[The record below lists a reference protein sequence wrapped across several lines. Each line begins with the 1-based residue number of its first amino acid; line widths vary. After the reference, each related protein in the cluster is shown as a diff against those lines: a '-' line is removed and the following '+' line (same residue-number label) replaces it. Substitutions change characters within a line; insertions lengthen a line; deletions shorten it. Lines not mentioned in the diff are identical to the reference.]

1 MVGIGQSI
9 PTRCCGIRS
18 DCDMLMQVKLLGD
31 LGQKFGRHYEF
42 VADSPRE
49 VISALSN
56 QLAGFKQYLCE
67 AHEKNVAFKL
77 VDDDPDGMS
86 YENAVM
92 PCKRLIIAPMV
103 MGGGSA
109 GKILLGVGLI
119 ALSFVSFG
127 AGAFAGVGGLS
138 AAAAG
143 GTAIPAFTAAGSMVL
158 FKLGATLLFTGIAEL
173 LTPTPKD
180 GGREES
186 FLFDQAA
193 ETSVQGTPVP
203 LIYGRYL
210 ATSPALI
217 SSSVTTYQVPV

>member
-18 DCDMLMQVKLLGD
+18 YCDMLMQVKLLGD

-67 AHEKNVAFKL
+67 AHERNVAFKL
-77 VDDDPDGMS
+77 VDDDPEGMA
-86 YENAVM
+86 YENTVM

-127 AGAFAGVGGLS
+127 AGAFAGVGGLAATS
-138 AAAAG
+138 TAAAV
-143 GTAIPAFTAAGSMVL
+143 PAFTAAGSMIL

-180 GGREES
+180 GGREEN

-217 SSSVTTYQVPV
+217 SSSVTTYQVPA

>member
-18 DCDMLMQVKLLGD
+18 YCDMLMQVKLLGD

-67 AHEKNVAFKL
+67 AHERNVAFKL
-77 VDDDPDGMS
+77 VDDDPEGMA
-86 YENAVM
+86 YENTVM

-109 GKILLGVGLI
+109 GKILLGIGLI

-127 AGAFAGVGGLS
+127 AGAFAGVGGLAATS
-138 AAAAG
+138 TAAAV
-143 GTAIPAFTAAGSMVL
+143 PAFTAAGSMIL

-217 SSSVTTYQVPV
+217 SSSVTTYQVPA

>member
-9 PTRCCGIRS
+9 PTRCCGTRS
-18 DCDMLMQVKLLGD
+18 YCDMLMQVKLLGD

-67 AHEKNVAFKL
+67 AHERNVAFKL
-77 VDDDPDGMS
+77 VDDDPEGMA

-127 AGAFAGVGGLS
+127 AGAFAGVGGL
-138 AAAAG
+138 AATSTAA
-143 GTAIPAFTAAGSMVL
+143 AIPAFTAAGSMVL

-217 SSSVTTYQVPV
+217 SSSVTTYQVPA

>member
-1 MVGIGQSI
+1 
-9 PTRCCGIRS
+9 
-18 DCDMLMQVKLLGD
+18 MLMQVKLLGD

-67 AHEKNVAFKL
+67 AHERNVAFKL
-77 VDDDPDGMS
+77 VDDDPEGMS

-103 MGGGSA
+103 MGGGAA

-127 AGAFAGVGGLS
+127 AGAFAGIGGLAATS
-138 AAAAG
+138 TAAAV
-143 GTAIPAFTAAGSMVL
+143 PAFTAAGSMVL

-217 SSSVTTYQVPV
+217 SSSVTTYQVPA

>member
-18 DCDMLMQVKLLGD
+18 YCDMLMQVKLLGD

-67 AHEKNVAFKL
+67 AHERNVAFKL

-92 PCKRLIIAPMV
+92 PCRRLIIAPMV

-127 AGAFAGVGGLS
+127 AGAFAGVGGLAATS
-138 AAAAG
+138 TAAAV
-143 GTAIPAFTAAGSMVL
+143 PAFTAAGSMVL

>member
-1 MVGIGQSI
+1 
-9 PTRCCGIRS
+9 
-18 DCDMLMQVKLLGD
+18 
-31 LGQKFGRHYEF
+31 
-42 VADSPRE
+42 
-49 VISALSN
+49 
-56 QLAGFKQYLCE
+56 
-67 AHEKNVAFKL
+67 
-77 VDDDPDGMS
+77 
-86 YENAVM
+86 
-92 PCKRLIIAPMV
+92 
-103 MGGGSA
+103 
-109 GKILLGVGLI
+109 
-119 ALSFVSFG
+119 
-127 AGAFAGVGGLS
+127 
-138 AAAAG
+138 
-143 GTAIPAFTAAGSMVL
+143 MVL

>member
-9 PTRCCGIRS
+9 PTRCCGTRS
-18 DCDMLMQVKLLGD
+18 YCDMLMQVKLLGD

-67 AHEKNVAFKL
+67 AHERNVAFKL
-77 VDDDPDGMS
+77 VDDDPEGMA

-103 MGGGSA
+103 MGGGSV

-127 AGAFAGVGGLS
+127 AGAWAGLAGWTGAT
-138 AAAAG
+138 AATS
-143 GTAIPAFTAAGSMVL
+143 TAAFTASGSL
-158 FKLGATLLFTGIAEL
+158 LAFKLGATLLFTGIAEL

-217 SSSVTTYQVPV
+217 SSSVTTYQVPA

>member
-18 DCDMLMQVKLLGD
+18 YCDMLMQVKLLGD

-67 AHEKNVAFKL
+67 AHERNVAFKL

-127 AGAFAGVGGLS
+127 AGAFAGVGGLAATS
-138 AAAAG
+138 TAAAV
-143 GTAIPAFTAAGSMVL
+143 PAFTAAGSMVL

-217 SSSVTTYQVPV
+217 SSSVTTYQVPA

>member
-9 PTRCCGIRS
+9 PIRCCGIRS
-18 DCDMLMQVKLLGD
+18 YCDMLMQVKLLGD

-42 VADSPRE
+42 VAESPRE

-67 AHEKNVAFKL
+67 AHERNVAFKL
-77 VDDDPDGMS
+77 VDDDPEGMA

-127 AGAFAGVGGLS
+127 AGALAGVGGLAATS
-138 AAAAG
+138 TAAAV
-143 GTAIPAFTAAGSMVL
+143 PAFTAAGSMIL

-217 SSSVTTYQVPV
+217 SSSVTTYQVPT

>member
-1 MVGIGQSI
+1 
-9 PTRCCGIRS
+9 
-18 DCDMLMQVKLLGD
+18 MLMQVKLLGD

-67 AHEKNVAFKL
+67 AHERNVAFKL
-77 VDDDPDGMS
+77 VDDDPEGMS

-127 AGAFAGVGGLS
+127 PGAFAGVGGLAQTAT
-138 AAAAG
+138 AAAV
-143 GTAIPAFTAAGSMVL
+143 PAFTATGSMIL
-158 FKLGATLLFTGIAEL
+158 FKLGATLLFGGIAEL

>member
-1 MVGIGQSI
+1 
-9 PTRCCGIRS
+9 
-18 DCDMLMQVKLLGD
+18 MLMQVKLLGD

-67 AHEKNVAFKL
+67 AHERNVAFKL

-127 AGAFAGVGGLS
+127 AGAFAGVGGLAATS
-138 AAAAG
+138 TAAAV
-143 GTAIPAFTAAGSMVL
+143 PAFTAAGSMVL

>member
-18 DCDMLMQVKLLGD
+18 YCDMLMQVKLLGD

-67 AHEKNVAFKL
+67 AHERNVAFKL

-103 MGGGSA
+103 MGGGSV

-127 AGAFAGVGGLS
+127 AGAWAGIAGSFVT
-138 AAAAG
+138 AAGAAG
-143 GTAIPAFTAAGSMVL
+143 GSVAV

>member
-9 PTRCCGIRS
+9 PTRCCGIRNY
-18 DCDMLMQVKLLGD
+18 CDMLIQVKLLGD

-42 VADSPRE
+42 VADSPRD

-77 VDDDPDGMS
+77 VDDDPEGMA

-103 MGGGSA
+103 MGGGA
-109 GKILLGVGLI
+109 TGKILLGIGLI

-127 AGAFAGVGGLS
+127 AGAFAGVGGLAATS
-138 AAAAG
+138 TAAAV
-143 GTAIPAFTAAGSMVL
+143 PAFTAAGSMIL

-203 LIYGRYL
+203 LVYGRYL
-210 ATSPALI
+210 ATSPALV
-217 SSSVTTYQVPV
+217 SSSVTTYQVPA

>member
-9 PTRCCGIRS
+9 PIRCCGIRS
-18 DCDMLMQVKLLGD
+18 YCDMLMQVKLLGD

-42 VADSPRE
+42 VAESPRE

-67 AHEKNVAFKL
+67 AHERNVAFKL
-77 VDDDPDGMS
+77 VDDDPEGMA

-127 AGAFAGVGGLS
+127 AGAFAGVGGLAATS
-138 AAAAG
+138 TAAAV
-143 GTAIPAFTAAGSMVL
+143 PAFTAAGSMIL

-217 SSSVTTYQVPV
+217 SSSVTTYQVPT

>member
-18 DCDMLMQVKLLGD
+18 YCDMLMQVKLLGD

-67 AHEKNVAFKL
+67 AHERNVAFKL

-92 PCKRLIIAPMV
+92 PCRRLIIAPMV

-127 AGAFAGVGGLS
+127 AGAFAGVGGLAATS
-138 AAAAG
+138 TAAAV
-143 GTAIPAFTAAGSMVL
+143 PAFTAAGSMVL

-217 SSSVTTYQVPV
+217 SSSVTTYQVPA

>member
-1 MVGIGQSI
+1 
-9 PTRCCGIRS
+9 
-18 DCDMLMQVKLLGD
+18 MLMQVKLLGD

-67 AHEKNVAFKL
+67 AHERNVAFKL
-77 VDDDPDGMS
+77 VDDDPEGMA
-86 YENAVM
+86 YENTVM
-92 PCKRLIIAPMV
+92 HCKRLIIAPMV

-127 AGAFAGVGGLS
+127 AGAFAGVGGLAATS
-138 AAAAG
+138 TAAAV
-143 GTAIPAFTAAGSMVL
+143 PAFTAAGSMVL

-217 SSSVTTYQVPV
+217 SSSVTTYQVPA

>member
-1 MVGIGQSI
+1 
-9 PTRCCGIRS
+9 
-18 DCDMLMQVKLLGD
+18 MLMQVKLLGD

-67 AHEKNVAFKL
+67 AHERNVAFKL
-77 VDDDPDGMS
+77 VDDDPEGMA

-103 MGGGSA
+103 MGGGSV

-127 AGAFAGVGGLS
+127 AGAWAGVAGLLWQQRQHS
-138 AAAAG
+138 G
-143 GTAIPAFTAAGSMVL
+143 LQERQRGL

-217 SSSVTTYQVPV
+217 SSSVTTYQVPA

>member
-9 PTRCCGIRS
+9 PTRCCGTRS
-18 DCDMLMQVKLLGD
+18 YCDMLMQVKLLGD

-67 AHEKNVAFKL
+67 AHERNVAFKL
-77 VDDDPDGMS
+77 VDDDPEGMA
-86 YENAVM
+86 YENTVM
-92 PCKRLIIAPMV
+92 HCKRLIIAPMV
-103 MGGGSA
+103 MGGGAA

-127 AGAFAGVGGLS
+127 AGAFAGVGGLAATS
-138 AAAAG
+138 TAAAV
-143 GTAIPAFTAAGSMVL
+143 PAFTAAGSMIL

-180 GGREES
+180 GGREEN

-217 SSSVTTYQVPV
+217 SSSVTTYQVPA

>member
-9 PTRCCGIRS
+9 PIRCCGIRS
-18 DCDMLMQVKLLGD
+18 YCDMLMQVKLLGD

-42 VADSPRE
+42 VAESPRE

-67 AHEKNVAFKL
+67 AHERNVAFKL
-77 VDDDPDGMS
+77 VDDDPEGMA

-127 AGAFAGVGGLS
+127 AGAFAGVAGLAATS
-138 AAAAG
+138 TAAAV
-143 GTAIPAFTAAGSMVL
+143 PAFTAAGSMIL

-217 SSSVTTYQVPV
+217 SSSVTTYQVPA

>member
-1 MVGIGQSI
+1 
-9 PTRCCGIRS
+9 
-18 DCDMLMQVKLLGD
+18 MLMQVKLLGD

-67 AHEKNVAFKL
+67 AHERNVAFKL
-77 VDDDPDGMS
+77 VDDDPEGMS

-119 ALSFVSFG
+119 E
-127 AGAFAGVGGLS
+127 
-138 AAAAG
+138 
-143 GTAIPAFTAAGSMVL
+143 I
-158 FKLGATLLFTGIAEL
+158 EL
-173 LTPTPKD
+173 C
-180 GGREES
+180 
-186 FLFDQAA
+186 
-193 ETSVQGTPVP
+193 
-203 LIYGRYL
+203 
-210 ATSPALI
+210 
-217 SSSVTTYQVPV
+217 

>member
-9 PTRCCGIRS
+9 PTKCCGIRS
-18 DCDMLMQVKLLGD
+18 YCDMLMQVKLLGD

-67 AHEKNVAFKL
+67 AHERNVAFKL

-92 PCKRLIIAPMV
+92 PCRRLIIAPMV

-127 AGAFAGVGGLS
+127 AGAFAGVGGLAATS
-138 AAAAG
+138 TAAAV
-143 GTAIPAFTAAGSMVL
+143 PAFTAAGSMVL

-217 SSSVTTYQVPV
+217 SSSVTTYQVPA

>member
-1 MVGIGQSI
+1 
-9 PTRCCGIRS
+9 
-18 DCDMLMQVKLLGD
+18 MLMQVKLLGD

-42 VADSPRE
+42 VADSPRD

-67 AHEKNVAFKL
+67 AHERNVAFKL
-77 VDDDPDGMS
+77 VDDDPEGMA
-86 YENAVM
+86 YENTVM
-92 PCKRLIIAPMV
+92 HCKRLIIAPMV

-127 AGAFAGVGGLS
+127 AGAFAGVGGLAATS
-138 AAAAG
+138 TAAAV
-143 GTAIPAFTAAGSMVL
+143 PAFTAAGSMVL

>member
-1 MVGIGQSI
+1 
-9 PTRCCGIRS
+9 
-18 DCDMLMQVKLLGD
+18 MLMQVKLLGD

-67 AHEKNVAFKL
+67 AHERNVAFKL

-103 MGGGSA
+103 MGGGSV

-127 AGAFAGVGGLS
+127 AGACGWRDCC
-138 AAAAG
+138 AAAG
-143 GTAIPAFTAAGSMVL
+143 STAIPAFTAAGSMVL

-217 SSSVTTYQVPV
+217 SSSVTTYQVPA

>member
-9 PTRCCGIRS
+9 PTRCCGTRS
-18 DCDMLMQVKLLGD
+18 YCDMLMQVKLLGD

-67 AHEKNVAFKL
+67 AHERNVAFKL
-77 VDDDPDGMS
+77 VDDDPDGMA
-86 YENAVM
+86 YENTVM
-92 PCKRLIIAPMV
+92 HCKRLIIAPMV
-103 MGGGSA
+103 MGGGAA

-127 AGAFAGVGGLS
+127 AGAWVGLGSVL
-138 AAAAG
+138 ATA
-143 GTAIPAFTAAGSMVL
+143 GTATPLAAAGSMIA

-173 LTPTPKD
+173 LAPTPKD
-180 GGREES
+180 GGRDES

-217 SSSVTTYQVPV
+217 SSSVTTYQVPA

>member
-18 DCDMLMQVKLLGD
+18 YCDMLMQVKLLGD

-67 AHEKNVAFKL
+67 AHERNVAFKL

-127 AGAFAGVGGLS
+127 AGAFAGVGGLAATS
-138 AAAAG
+138 TAAAV
-143 GTAIPAFTAAGSMVL
+143 PAFTAAGSMVL

>member
-9 PTRCCGIRS
+9 PIRCCGIRS
-18 DCDMLMQVKLLGD
+18 YCDMLMQVKLLGD

-42 VADSPRE
+42 VAESPRE

-67 AHEKNVAFKL
+67 AHERNVAFKL
-77 VDDDPDGMS
+77 VDDDPEGMA

-103 MGGGSA
+103 MGGGSV

-127 AGAFAGVGGLS
+127 AGAWAGLGGW
-138 AAAAG
+138 AAATG
-143 GTAIPAFTAAGSMVL
+143 STAAFTASGSL
-158 FKLGATLLFTGIAEL
+158 LAFKLGATLLFSGIAEL
-173 LTPTPKD
+173 LAPTPKD

-217 SSSVTTYQVPV
+217 SSSVTTYQVPT

>member
-18 DCDMLMQVKLLGD
+18 YCDMLMQVKLLGD

-67 AHEKNVAFKL
+67 AHERNVAFKL
-77 VDDDPDGMS
+77 VDDDPEGMS

-92 PCKRLIIAPMV
+92 PCRRLIIAPMV
-103 MGGGSA
+103 MGGGAA

-127 AGAFAGVGGLS
+127 AGAFAGIGGLAATS
-138 AAAAG
+138 TAAAV
-143 GTAIPAFTAAGSMVL
+143 PAFTAAGSMIL

-180 GGREES
+180 GGREEN

-217 SSSVTTYQVPV
+217 SSSVTTYQVPA

>member
-1 MVGIGQSI
+1 
-9 PTRCCGIRS
+9 
-18 DCDMLMQVKLLGD
+18 MLMQVKLLGD

-67 AHEKNVAFKL
+67 AHERNVAFKL

-127 AGAFAGVGGLS
+127 AGAFAGVGGLAATS
-138 AAAAG
+138 TAAAV
-143 GTAIPAFTAAGSMVL
+143 PAFTAAGSMVL

-217 SSSVTTYQVPV
+217 SSSVTTYQVPA

>member
-1 MVGIGQSI
+1 
-9 PTRCCGIRS
+9 
-18 DCDMLMQVKLLGD
+18 MLMQVKLLGD

-42 VADSPRE
+42 VAESPRE

-67 AHEKNVAFKL
+67 AHERNVAFKL
-77 VDDDPDGMS
+77 VDDDPEGMA

-127 AGAFAGVGGLS
+127 AGAFAGVGGLAATS
-138 AAAAG
+138 TAAAV
-143 GTAIPAFTAAGSMVL
+143 PAFTAAGSMIL

-217 SSSVTTYQVPV
+217 SSSVTTYQVPT

>member
-1 MVGIGQSI
+1 
-9 PTRCCGIRS
+9 
-18 DCDMLMQVKLLGD
+18 MLMQVKLLGD

-67 AHEKNVAFKL
+67 AHERNVAFKL
-77 VDDDPDGMS
+77 VDDDPEGMA

-103 MGGGSA
+103 MGGGCA
-109 GKILLGVGLI
+109 GKILLGMGLI

-127 AGAFAGVGGLS
+127 TSAIFGGF
-138 AAAAG
+138 
-143 GTAIPAFTAAGSMVL
+143 IAAGSQAALAGAAVGFTAGSGAL
-158 FKLGATLLFTGIAEL
+158 FSLGATLLFTGIAEL

-193 ETSVQGTPVP
+193 ETSTQGTPVP

-217 SSSVTTYQVPV
+217 SSSVTTYQVPA

>member
-1 MVGIGQSI
+1 
-9 PTRCCGIRS
+9 
-18 DCDMLMQVKLLGD
+18 MLMQVKLLGD

-67 AHEKNVAFKL
+67 AHERNVAFKL
-77 VDDDPDGMS
+77 VDDDPDGMA
-86 YENAVM
+86 YENTVM
-92 PCKRLIIAPMV
+92 HCKRLIIAPMV

-127 AGAFAGVGGLS
+127 AGAFAGVGGLAATS
-138 AAAAG
+138 TAAAV
-143 GTAIPAFTAAGSMVL
+143 PAFTAAGSMIL

-217 SSSVTTYQVPV
+217 SSSVTTYQVPA

>member
-1 MVGIGQSI
+1 
-9 PTRCCGIRS
+9 
-18 DCDMLMQVKLLGD
+18 MLMQVKLLGD

-42 VADSPRE
+42 VADSPRD
-49 VISALSN
+49 VISALSH
-56 QLAGFKQYLCE
+56 QLAGFKQYLSE
-67 AHEKNVAFKL
+67 AHEGNVAFRL
-77 VDDDPDGMS
+77 VDDDPEGMA
-86 YENAVM
+86 YEKAVM

-103 MGGGSA
+103 MGGGA
-109 GKILLGVGLI
+109 TGKILLGVALI
-119 ALSFVSFG
+119 ALSYGAATLV
-127 AGAFAGVGGLS
+127 AGAWLAGASGFALQALGAVANAGLFAGASLIIG
-138 AAAAG
+138 
-143 GTAIPAFTAAGSMVL
+143 
-158 FKLGATLLFTGIAEL
+158 GIAEL

-217 SSSVTTYQVPV
+217 SSSVTTYQVPT

>member
-18 DCDMLMQVKLLGD
+18 YCDMLMQVKLLGD

-67 AHEKNVAFKL
+67 AHERNVAFKL
-77 VDDDPDGMS
+77 VDDDPDGMA
-86 YENAVM
+86 YENTVM
-92 PCKRLIIAPMV
+92 HCKRLIIAPMV
-103 MGGGSA
+103 MGGGAA

-127 AGAFAGVGGLS
+127 AGAFAGVGGLAATS
-138 AAAAG
+138 TAAAV
-143 GTAIPAFTAAGSMVL
+143 PAFTAAGSMIL

-217 SSSVTTYQVPV
+217 SSSVTTYQVPA

>member
-1 MVGIGQSI
+1 
-9 PTRCCGIRS
+9 
-18 DCDMLMQVKLLGD
+18 MLMQVKLLGD

-67 AHEKNVAFKL
+67 AHERNVAFKL

-103 MGGGSA
+103 MGGGSV

-127 AGAFAGVGGLS
+127 AGAFAGVGGLAATS
-138 AAAAG
+138 TAAAV
-143 GTAIPAFTAAGSMVL
+143 PAFTAAGSMIL

-217 SSSVTTYQVPV
+217 SSSVTTYQVPA

>member
-1 MVGIGQSI
+1 
-9 PTRCCGIRS
+9 
-18 DCDMLMQVKLLGD
+18 MLMQVKLLGD

-67 AHEKNVAFKL
+67 AHERNVAFKL
-77 VDDDPDGMS
+77 VDDDPEGMA
-86 YENAVM
+86 YENTVM
-92 PCKRLIIAPMV
+92 HCKRLIIAPMV

-138 AAAAG
+138 AA
-143 GTAIPAFTAAGSMVL
+143 TSWQPL
-158 FKLGATLLFTGIAEL
+158 Q
-173 LTPTPKD
+173 
-180 GGREES
+180 
-186 FLFDQAA
+186 FLRLQQQAA
-193 ETSVQGTPVP
+193 WFFLSLAQHC
-203 LIYGRYL
+203 YL
-210 ATSPALI
+210 LALR
-217 SSSVTTYQVPV
+217 SC

>member
-1 MVGIGQSI
+1 
-9 PTRCCGIRS
+9 
-18 DCDMLMQVKLLGD
+18 MLIQVKLLGD
-31 LGQKFGRHYEF
+31 LGQKFGRNYEF
-42 VADSPRE
+42 VADSPRD

-77 VDDDPDGMS
+77 VDDDPEGMA

-103 MGGGSA
+103 MGGGA
-109 GKILLGVGLI
+109 TGKILLGIGLI

-127 AGAFAGVGGLS
+127 AGAFAGVGGLAATS
-138 AAAAG
+138 TAAAV
-143 GTAIPAFTAAGSMVL
+143 PAFTAAGSMIL

-193 ETSVQGTPVP
+193 ETTVQGTPVP
-203 LIYGRYL
+203 LVYGRYL
-210 ATSPALI
+210 ATSPALV
-217 SSSVTTYQVPV
+217 SSSVTTYQVPA